1 MVEWKF
7 DYVVSIQKI
16 LYISDV
22 NIVDIGFILT
32 LLTLSLWYEDLTF

>member
-22 NIVDIGFILT
+22 NIVVIDFILT
-32 LLTLSLWYEDLTF
+32 LLT

>member
-16 LYISDV
+16 LYILDI
-22 NIVDIGFILT
+22 NIVDIDFILT
-32 LLTLSLWYEDLTF
+32 LLT

>member
-22 NIVDIGFILT
+22 NTVVIDFILT
-32 LLTLSLWYEDLTF
+32 LLT

>member
-22 NIVDIGFILT
+22 NIVDIDFILT
-32 LLTLSLWYEDLTF
+32 LLT